1 MCMQSAKGR
10 GAAAGA
16 EGPST
21 SHICS
26 AKLNVDVDD
35 DHGDDCD
42 EKKPDD
48 FNAQWCC
55 G

>member
-26 AKLNVDVDD
+26 LAKLNVDDDNDD
-35 DHGDDCD
+35 DCDCDDCD
-42 EKKPDD
+42 ECDH
-48 FNAQWCC
+48 
-55 G
+55 